1 MVRKILDGISVASFA
16 MSLTMILGGGYLYV
30 KRVEFMNQMIASLQ
44 DQMID
49 VIQYQIKQQVKLPS
63 ATGPALPFGNK

>member
-1 MVRKILDGISVASFA
+1 MVRKILDGISVASFLI
-16 MSLTMILGGGYLYV
+16 SSTILLGGGYIYF
-30 KRVEFMNQMIASLQ
+30 RRAEFVNQIMSNLQ

-63 ATGPALPFGNK
+63 ATGPALPFK

>member
-16 MSLTMILGGGYLYV
+16 MSLTMMLGGGYLYV
-30 KRVEFMNQMIASLQ
+30 KRVEFMNQMMASLQ

-49 VIQYQIKQQVKLPS
+49 VIQHQIKQQIKLPNK
-63 ATGPALPFGNK
+63 TGPALPF